1 MKDVYTSLL
10 TGALLFPF
18 GTILAQSGMQKD
30 GTLPLPCAHHVV
42 AQHAPALRGTAPVN
56 DECGSVT
63 PQSMPIGGSL
73 TFTGNNTGATLTNDY
88 EVGSQLEG
96 LGHPSVWH
104 AFTTNDCTN
113 LTISYCGSDAGFA
126 GNFWI
131 VISTACPAG
140 DASMVFNS
148 SYNTTECPDGSPTI
162 HYSALPAGT
171 YYLPVL
177 TDEANGVAGN
187 YTIVASTTACAA
199 PPANDECAGAIP
211 VTPGSWCNFAYFTC
225 DGGTESLAGLTCNGY
240 TGNANDDVW
249 FSFVATSSTMA
260 IGAQGTD
267 DGDGNNNTG
276 YDAVIELFSG
286 TCGSLTSMD
295 CADATLG
302 SEPEEVVATGL
313 NVGETY
319 YVRVYDWYAGYP
331 PIPTFG
337 FCVVDGGSINLG
349 LHDQGATLPW
359 TIYPNPGTG
368 AFDVLDMGLNGR
380 VDVDVFDM
388 TGRRIM
394 ASSFN
399 ATGSGQHHLDLGAL
413 AKGTYAVELTN
424 SGVRTQQRLVID

>member
-1 MKDVYTSLL
+1 MVYSIPIRQGVKFHNGREL
-10 TGALLFPF
+10 
-18 GTILAQSGMQKD
+18 
-30 GTLPLPCAHHVV
+30 V
-42 AQHAPALRGTAPVN
+42 A
-56 DECGSVT
+56 
-63 PQSMPIGGSL
+63 
-73 TFTGNNTGATLTNDY
+73 
-88 EVGSQLEG
+88 
-96 LGHPSVWH
+96 
-104 AFTTNDCTN
+104 
-113 LTISYCGSDAGFA
+113 
-126 GNFWI
+126 
-131 VISTACPAG
+131 
-140 DASMVFNS
+140 
-148 SYNTTECPDGSPTI
+148 
-162 HYSALPAGT
+162 
-171 YYLPVL
+171 
-177 TDEANGVAGN
+177 
-187 YTIVASTTACAA
+187 
-199 PPANDECAGAIP
+199 
-211 VTPGSWCNFAYFTC
+211 
-225 DGGTESLAGLTCNGY
+225 
-240 TGNANDDVW
+240 DDVKFTLEHQLW
-249 FSFVATSSTMA
+249 PEVYSWGKSYMENLV
-260 IGAQGTD
+260 
-267 DGDGNNNTG
+267 G